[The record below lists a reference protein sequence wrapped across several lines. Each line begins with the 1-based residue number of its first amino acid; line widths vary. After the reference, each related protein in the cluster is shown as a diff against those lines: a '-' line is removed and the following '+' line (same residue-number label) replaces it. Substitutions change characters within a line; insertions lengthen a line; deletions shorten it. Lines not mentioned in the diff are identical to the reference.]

1 MRSKVIQR
9 LACMTQMRWLLSAT
23 LLPKDENDLYVPMVL
38 LGLVEPTP
46 ARKEEFK
53 GMKVSRVFG

>member
-1 MRSKVIQR
+1 
-9 LACMTQMRWLLSAT
+9 MTQMRWLLSAT